1 MFIDR
6 TKIFIASGNGGNG
19 AVSFHREKYVNAGG
33 PDGGDGGKG
42 GDVVFAV
49 DEGASTLADFK
60 YKRKF
65 KAENGANG
73 AKNKM
78 TGKSGADVIIKV
90 PQGTLIKDAE
100 TGRILADLV
109 ERGETRVIAKGG
121 KGGLG
126 NMHFATSTRQIPNF
140 ARAGEVGREMEL
152 QLELKLLADVGL
164 AGFPNVGK
172 STLLSVTTSAKPEIA
187 NYHFTT
193 TRPNL
198 GVVFNNGERSYVMAD
213 IPGLIEGAAE
223 GQGLGHEFLR
233 HIERTRLLVHVIDAS
248 GSEGRDPFEDFLLI
262 NRELVQYH
270 EGLSRRPQ
278 VIALNKM
285 DQEGARENAA
295 LFRERFSEWLEQR
308 GEELQTERENGA
320 WRIFEISAA
329 TSMGTQE
336 LAAYCGSILDKMPSG
351 SVFEPEEQTAL
362 YSAETEEAPFT
373 VRVEDGVY
381 VVEGPWIKNIVD
393 SVNLD
398 NYESMQ
404 YFQRIIRKKGLIKR
418 LEEMGIHENDT
429 VRIYEIEFDYYV

>member
-42 GDVVFAV
+42 GDVVFIV

-78 TGKSGADVIIKV
+78 TGKSGADVFGKV
-90 PQGTLIKDAE
+90 PQGTLIRDAE
-100 TGRILADLV
+100 TGRILADMV
-109 ERGETRVIAKGG
+109 DPGEKKVIAKGG

-140 ARAGEVGREMEL
+140 ARAGEDGKEMEL

-172 STLLSVTTSAKPEIA
+172 STLLSVTTGAKPEIA

-193 TRPNL
+193 VRPNL

-213 IPGLIEGAAE
+213 IPGLIEGASE

-233 HIERTRLLVHVIDAS
+233 HIERKRLLIHVIDIS

-262 NRELVQYH
+262 NRELTHYN
-270 EGLSRRPQ
+270 EALSRRPQ
-278 VIALNKM
+278 IIALNKM
-285 DQEGARENAA
+285 DRENAEA
-295 LFRERFSEWLEQR
+295 NAEHFKIQFASWLEQR
-308 GEELQTERENGA
+308 GEEFREEQENGA

-329 TSMGTQE
+329 MSQGTRE

-351 SVFEPEEQTAL
+351 SIFTPEENETV
-362 YSAETEEAPFT
+362 YRMETEEEPFT
-373 VRVEDGVY
+373 IRIEDGVF

-393 SVNLD
+393 SVNLND
-398 NYESMQ
+398 YESSQ
-404 YFQRIIRKKGLIKR
+404 YFQRIIRKKGLIRK
-418 LEEMGIHENDT
+418 LEEMGIQENDT

>member
-42 GDVVFAV
+42 GDVVFIV

-78 TGKSGADVIIKV
+78 TGKSGADVFVKV
-90 PQGTLIKDAE
+90 PQGTLIRDAE
-100 TGRILADLV
+100 TGRILADMV
-109 ERGETRVIAKGG
+109 DPGEKKVIAKGG

-140 ARAGEVGREMEL
+140 ARAGEDGKEMEL

-172 STLLSVTTSAKPEIA
+172 STLLSVTTGAKPEIA

-193 TRPNL
+193 VRPNL

-213 IPGLIEGAAE
+213 IPGLIEGASE

-233 HIERTRLLVHVIDAS
+233 HIERTRLLIHVIDIS

-262 NRELVQYH
+262 NRELTHYN
-270 EGLSRRPQ
+270 EALSRRPQ
-278 VIALNKM
+278 IIALNKM
-285 DQEGARENAA
+285 DRENAEA
-295 LFRERFSEWLEQR
+295 NAEHFKIQFASWLEQR
-308 GEELQTERENGA
+308 GEEFREEQENGA

-329 TSMGTQE
+329 MSQGTRE

-351 SVFEPEEQTAL
+351 SIFTPEENETV
-362 YSAETEEAPFT
+362 YRMETEEEPFT
-373 VRVEDGVY
+373 IRIEDGVF

-393 SVNLD
+393 SVNLND
-398 NYESMQ
+398 YESSQ
-404 YFQRIIRKKGLIKR
+404 YFQRIIRKKGLIRK
-418 LEEMGIHENDT
+418 LQEMGIQENDT

>member
-42 GDVVFAV
+42 GDVVFIV

-78 TGKSGADVIIKV
+78 TGKSGADVFVKV
-90 PQGTLIKDAE
+90 PQGTLIRDAE
-100 TGRILADLV
+100 TGRILADMV
-109 ERGETRVIAKGG
+109 DPGEKKVIAKGG

-140 ARAGEVGREMEL
+140 ARAGEDGKEMEL

-172 STLLSVTTSAKPEIA
+172 STLLSVTTGAKPEIA

-193 TRPNL
+193 VRPNL

-213 IPGLIEGAAE
+213 IPGLIEGASE

-233 HIERTRLLVHVIDAS
+233 HIERKRLLIHVIDIS

-262 NRELVQYH
+262 NRELTHYN
-270 EGLSRRPQ
+270 EALSRRPQ
-278 VIALNKM
+278 IIALNKM
-285 DQEGARENAA
+285 DRENAEA
-295 LFRERFSEWLEQR
+295 NAEHFKIQFASWLEQR
-308 GEELQTERENGA
+308 GEEFREEQENGA

-329 TSMGTQE
+329 MSQGTRE

-351 SVFEPEEQTAL
+351 SIFTPEENETV
-362 YSAETEEAPFT
+362 YRMETEEEPFT
-373 VRVEDGVY
+373 IRIEDGVF

-393 SVNLD
+393 SVNLND
-398 NYESMQ
+398 YESSQ
-404 YFQRIIRKKGLIKR
+404 YFQRIIRKKGLIRK
-418 LEEMGIHENDT
+418 LEEMGIQENDT

>member
-6 TKIFIASGNGGNG
+6 TKIFIVSGNGGNG

-42 GDVVFAV
+42 GDVVFIV

-78 TGKSGADVIIKV
+78 TGKSGADVFVKV
-90 PQGTLIKDAE
+90 PQGTLIRDAE
-100 TGRILADLV
+100 TGRILADMV
-109 ERGETRVIAKGG
+109 DPGEKKVIAKGG

-140 ARAGEVGREMEL
+140 ARAGEDGKEMEL

-172 STLLSVTTSAKPEIA
+172 STLLSVTTGAKPEIA

-193 TRPNL
+193 VRPNL

-213 IPGLIEGAAE
+213 IPGLIEGASE

-233 HIERTRLLVHVIDAS
+233 HIERTRLLIHVIDIS

-262 NRELVQYH
+262 NRELTHYN
-270 EGLSRRPQ
+270 EALSRRPQ
-278 VIALNKM
+278 IIALNKM
-285 DQEGARENAA
+285 DRENAEA
-295 LFRERFSEWLEQR
+295 NAEHFKIQFASWLEQR
-308 GEELQTERENGA
+308 GEEFREEQENGA

-329 TSMGTQE
+329 MSQGTRE

-351 SVFEPEEQTAL
+351 SIFTPEENETV
-362 YSAETEEAPFT
+362 YRMETEEEPFT
-373 VRVEDGVY
+373 IRIEDGVF

-393 SVNLD
+393 SVNLND
-398 NYESMQ
+398 YESSQ
-404 YFQRIIRKKGLIKR
+404 YFQRIIRKKGLIRK
-418 LEEMGIHENDT
+418 LEEMGIQENDT

>member
-42 GDVVFAV
+42 GDVVFIV

-78 TGKSGADVIIKV
+78 TGKSGADVFVKV
-90 PQGTLIKDAE
+90 PQGTLIRDAE
-100 TGRILADLV
+100 TGRILADMV
-109 ERGETRVIAKGG
+109 DPGEKKVIAKGG

-140 ARAGEVGREMEL
+140 ARAGEDGKEMEL

-172 STLLSVTTSAKPEIA
+172 STLLSVTTGAKPEIA

-193 TRPNL
+193 VRPNL

-213 IPGLIEGAAE
+213 IPGLIEGASE

-233 HIERTRLLVHVIDAS
+233 HIERTRLLIHVIDIS

-262 NRELVQYH
+262 NRELAHYN
-270 EGLSRRPQ
+270 EALSRRPQ
-278 VIALNKM
+278 IIALNKM
-285 DQEGARENAA
+285 DQENAA
-295 LFRERFSEWLEQR
+295 ANAERFKIQFASWLEQR
-308 GEELQTERENGA
+308 GEELCEEQENGA

-329 TSMGTQE
+329 MSQGTRE
-336 LAAYCGSILDKMPSG
+336 LVAYCGSILDKMPSG
-351 SVFEPEEQTAL
+351 SIFTSEESEAV
-362 YSAETEEAPFT
+362 YRMETEEEPFT
-373 VRVEDGVY
+373 VRIEDGVF

-393 SVNLD
+393 SVNLND
-398 NYESMQ
+398 YESSQ
-404 YFQRIIRKKGLIKR
+404 YFQRIIRKKGLIRK
-418 LEEMGIHENDT
+418 LEEMGIQENDT